1 MTPVIYNDVLAA
13 VSVVAAAP
21 PDRQASVMAELIR
34 EADLAE
40 MYRLSYRAAHPVF
53 GDGSLIAAALRHDRR
68 GSCSFQS
75 REGLTAW
82 LCVLSALL
90 ARLQGAEAS
99 GQAQDRNSLR

>member
-21 PDRQASVMAELIR
+21 PERQASVVAELIH
-34 EADLAE
+34 EAELAE
-40 MYRLSYRAAHPVF
+40 AYRLRYRVAHPVF
-53 GDGSLIAAALRHDRR
+53 GDGSLITAALRHDRR

-75 REGLTAW
+75 LEGLTAW

-90 ARLQGAEAS
+90 TRLPHAEAS
-99 GQAQDRNSLR
+99 GGAQERHSLR

>member
-13 VSVVAAAP
+13 VSLVAAAP
-21 PDRQASVMAELIR
+21 PERQANVAAELIR

-40 MYRLSYRAAHPVF
+40 AYRLRYRAAHPVF

-75 REGLTAW
+75 LEGLSAW
-82 LCVLSALL
+82 LCVLNVLL
-90 ARLQGAEAS
+90 AQLPSDQAS
-99 GQAQDRNSLR
+99 GQDGHSLR